1 METITEERV
10 TEILDQATEKFLEQL
25 KKSEHKP
32 VAPGDGD
39 IKVISNPED
48 RLFEDPKGGF
58 KSMGHYFRDLIGA
71 GSPHGAESETLS
83 KWSHSVKTVM
93 EEGDLSQGGYL
104 VPEEFR
110 ATLMQVALE
119 KSIVSGITGA
129 GQAVRVP
136 MATNRVTIPALVD
149 SDHSAN
155 YFGGIT
161 IYRTEEAAAKASSK
175 PRFGSIGLTLHKL
188 TGLAQV
194 TDELIQ
200 DSPISIEAIVRST
213 FGQAIAFVQDDD
225 FLWGTG
231 ANMALGAFN
240 AGNPSLIIQAI
251 EAAQPINTILWQNI
265 VNMWSRLYPAGQSKS
280 IFIAN
285 NECFPQL
292 AGMAMAVGAGG
303 GPVWMPAGG
312 ISGSPYQTLMG
323 RPLIL
328 SEKMQ
333 ALSTQGDIGL
343 ADFSQYLIGEKAGGI
358 QVATSM
364 HVYFVYDEMAFRFV
378 LRYDGQP
385 WWLAPLTPRR
395 GAATLSPFVVLAVRP

>member
-1 METITEERV
+1 MELTQ
-10 TEILDQATEKFLEQL
+10 EILDGFADKIIEGLSKTDRKLT
-25 KKSEHKP
+25 
-32 VAPGDGD
+32 PGDDEAVTVG
-39 IKVISNPED
+39 KSPED
-48 RLFEDPKGGF
+48 KLLEDPKGGF
-58 KSMGHYFRDLIGA
+58 KGMGHYFRDLISA
-71 GSPHGAESETLS
+71 GHPDGSVSDSLR
-83 KWSHSVKTVM
+83 KWSSAVRAVM
-93 EEGDLSQGGYL
+93 QEGDLAQGGYL

-110 ATLMQVALE
+110 ATLLQTALE
-119 KSIVSGITGA
+119 TSIVGSR
-129 GQAVRVP
+129 AVRVP

-149 SDHSAN
+149 SNHATN

-161 IYRTEEAAAKASSK
+161 IYRTEEAYAKTVTK
-175 PRFGSIGLTLHKL
+175 PTFGKVGLTLHKL

-200 DSPISIEAIVRST
+200 DSPISIEPIVRST

-225 FLWGTG
+225 FLNGTG

-240 AGNPSLIIQAI
+240 AGNPSLVVQAI
-251 EAAQPINTILWQNI
+251 EPGQAISTILYQNI
-265 VNMWSRLYPAGQSKS
+265 IKMWARLYPAGHAKAVWV
-280 IFIAN
+280 AN
-285 NECFPQL
+285 IECFPQL
-292 AGMAMAVGAGG
+292 ASMAMAVGAGG

-312 ISGSPYQTLMG
+312 VSGSPYQTLMG

-385 WWLAPLTPRR
+385 WWLSALTPRR
-395 GAATLSPFVVLAVRP
+395 GGAGATLSPFVVLAVRP